1 MTTCVYSS
9 ALNFKE
15 DILVGKLGEA
25 GSDDCFPQN
34 ILNQDIVF
42 GLFYNFFFTLSFELS
57 FEKIPNSSAS
67 FMFKNT
73 KFKPNVCRTWTNKIN
88 KIKGIALQL

>member
-15 DILVGKLGEA
+15 DILVRKLGEA

-42 GLFYNFFFTLSFELS
+42 GLFYNFSPLSFELS
-57 FEKIPNSSAS
+57 FKKIPNSSAS

-73 KFKPNVCRTWTNKIN
+73 KFKP
-88 KIKGIALQL
+88 L

>member
-1 MTTCVYSS
+1 MYSS

-73 KFKPNVCRTWTNKIN
+73 KFKPNVYRTWTNKIN